1 MAINTP
7 DDAKAL
13 AEKLMDELIAAAD
26 ADMLSQA
33 RESGM
38 VLSLFYD
45 QVEEAR
51 QKYKAEVDAGLEGR
65 DDIFETAVTS
75 KL

>member
-1 MAINTP
+1 MATSTP
-7 DDAKAL
+7 DEAKAL
-13 AEKLMDELIAAAD
+13 AEKLMDELIANAD

-51 QKYKAEVDAGLEGR
+51 QKYKAEVDASLEGL

>member
-1 MAINTP
+1 VAISTP

-13 AEKLMDELIAAAD
+13 AEKLIDELIANAD

-38 VLSLFYD
+38 VLSLFYA

-51 QKYKAEVDAGLEGR
+51 QKYQAEVDPGLDGS
-65 DDIFETAVTS
+65 DDIFENAVTS

>member
-13 AEKLMDELIAAAD
+13 AEKLMDELIANAD

-51 QKYKAEVDAGLEGR
+51 QKYQTEVDADLEGR

>member
-1 MAINTP
+1 VAINTP

-13 AEKLMDELIAAAD
+13 AEKLMDELIANAD
-26 ADMLSQA
+26 ADTLSQA

-51 QKYKAEVDAGLEGR
+51 QKYQTEVDAGLEGR

>member
-1 MAINTP
+1 VAINTP

-13 AEKLMDELIAAAD
+13 AEKLMDELIANAD

-51 QKYKAEVDAGLEGR
+51 QKYQTEVDADLEGR